1 MSAPTSLTPSCR
13 LIVILYQ
20 TLILDMCMILG
31 KAPEVPVQLLEAV
44 VAAIKTHA
52 LNVILLFAGWLS
64 YTSCFAIILPEERVD
79 LLQHSYDGGGITI
92 DGPSLL
98 VRKNIGDTT
107 SVSANYYVDSISS
120 ASIDVITQASP
131 YTEERTQQSISLDY
145 LYGKSIMSYT
155 FTTSTENDFDAETN
169 SINLS
174 QEIFGG
180 MTTVSLGYSAGNNTI
195 QKSTDPN
202 FKKYADTKDYR
213 VSISQVLTKS
223 LIMGLTY
230 EIITD
235 EGFLN
240 NPYRKFRSLDPLNNI
255 VWQDEQYPKTRTSNA
270 VAFNIRYFLPYRAA
284 LYGGYRYFTDTWD
297 IDASTFEL
305 GYTHPFK
312 DNWIVDLNFRFY
324 DQTRAHFY
332 SSLFPDATTQDHHAS
347 DKELS
352 TFSNN
357 SVGVGVSYEFG
368 KQKMSLFDKG
378 SVNLYLNHFVYEYDD
393 FLNIP
398 AGGIPGEEPA
408 YDFSANVIRFYLSL
422 WF

>member
-1 MSAPTSLTPSCR
+1 M
-13 LIVILYQ
+13 
-20 TLILDMCMILG
+20 
-31 KAPEVPVQLLEAV
+31 
-44 VAAIKTHA
+44 AAINTKA
-52 LNVILLFAGWLS
+52 LNFALLLAGCISYSNCVAIVLS
-64 YTSCFAIILPEERVD
+64 DERVD
-79 LLQHSYDGGGITI
+79 LLLHSYDGGGITI

-131 YTEERTQQSISLDY
+131 YTEERTQQSIGIDY
-145 LYGKSIMSYT
+145 LYGKSIMSYS

-180 MTTVSLGYSAGNNTI
+180 LTTVSLGYSIGNNTI
-195 QKSTDPN
+195 RKSTDPN
-202 FKKYADTKDYR
+202 FKKQADTKDYR

-240 NPYRKFRSLDPLNNI
+240 NPYRKYRYLDSGS
-255 VWQDEQYPKTRTSNA
+255 VAWEDENYPDTRTSNA
-270 VAFNIRYFLPYRAA
+270 IAVNLRYFLPYRAA
-284 LYGGYRYFTDTWD
+284 VYGGYRYFTDTWD

-312 DNWIVDLNFRFY
+312 DDWIIDVNLRFY
-324 DQTRAHFY
+324 DQTRAEFY
-332 SSLFPDATTQDHHAS
+332 SPLFPFFNSQNHLAS

-352 TFSNN
+352 TFSNT
-357 SVGVGVSYEFG
+357 SIGIGATYEFG
-368 KQKMSLFDKG
+368 KQKMSFFEKG
-378 SVNLYLNHFVYEYDD
+378 SINLYLNHFVFEYDD

-398 AGGIPGEEPA
+398 AGGVPGEEPA